1 MSLHLV
7 SWLFAPLLAAENVVG
22 LKNKNPRNILECRQ
36 RFDLMSVI

>member
-22 LKNKNPRNILECRQ
+22 LKNKNPRNISTSTQ
-36 RFDLMSVI
+36 GFGVQAKI